1 MLFYCTFIAVTVM
14 LSLGTIKNKL
24 LSAFQVFLMQK
35 TLFTTRIFA
44 HAKGLMGKEQCHM
57 VSRGQTNDE
66 AANTRNC
73 IRVCLCYQNKTITLQ
88 CSKSTF

>member
-1 MLFYCTFIAVTVM
+1 M

-35 TLFTTRIFA
+35 TLFMTRIFA

-57 VSRGQTNDE
+57 VSQG
-66 AANTRNC
+66 AN
-73 IRVCLCYQNKTITLQ
+73 K
-88 CSKSTF
+88 